1 MNKTFLFY
9 WFIALFLS
17 SCSVYNSNKLL
28 SDSKDPAYTIESVQ
42 PKNQEETIQSGDEL
56 SIKIYPNDGENALM
70 SIASIKSEELT
81 TKMEDGFTVS
91 STGEIRLP
99 LVGEVMAK
107 GLTTS
112 QLTEALTLKLT
123 KTIQSP
129 YVEVSVINQRLMLF
143 NGKGAGQVIPLA
155 HEAMTLMEVI
165 ALGGGIKDHGKSSQI
180 RLFRMENGVR
190 KIYEF
195 DLSEMNNL
203 KNADV
208 RVQNRDILVINHHP
222 RNAQNTLRDAGPWL
236 SILTSGLVLFS
247 IFSKL

>member
-1 MNKTFLFY
+1 MNKTYLFY
-9 WFIALFLS
+9 CIIALTLS

-28 SDSKDPAYTIESVQ
+28 SDSKEPTYTISHFQ
-42 PKNQEETIQSGDEL
+42 PKNMDVTIEPGDQL

-70 SIASIKSEELT
+70 SIASIKSDEKT
-81 TKMEDGFTVS
+81 AKIDDGFIVS
-91 STGEIRLP
+91 SSGAIKLP
-99 LVGEVMAK
+99 LVGEVNAK
-107 GLTTS
+107 GLTTN
-112 QLTEALTLKLT
+112 QLAEALTLALT

-129 YVEVSVINQRLMLF
+129 YVEVSITNKRVMLF

-155 HEAMTLMEVI
+155 HEAMTLMEVL
-165 ALGGGIKDHGKSSQI
+165 ALGGGIKEDGKSSEI
-180 RLFRMENGVR
+180 RLFRMENGER

-195 DLSEMNNL
+195 DLSEMNHL

-208 RVQNRDILVINHHP
+208 TVQNKDILVINHHP

-236 SILTSGLVLFS
+236 SILTSGLVVFS

>member
-1 MNKTFLFY
+1 MNKTFLIY
-9 WFIALFLS
+9 WFTALFLS

-28 SDSKDPAYTIESVQ
+28 SDSKDPAYTIESVH

-81 TKMEDGFTVS
+81 TKMENGFTVS

-180 RLFRMENGVR
+180 RLFRMENGIR

-195 DLSEMNNL
+195 DLSEINNL

-208 RVQNRDILVINHHP
+208 TVQNKDILVINHHP

-236 SILTSGLVLFS
+236 SILTSGLVVFS

>member
-1 MNKTFLFY
+1 MNKTLLFY

-17 SCSVYNSNKLL
+17 SCSVFNSNKLL
-28 SDSKDPAYTIESVQ
+28 SDSKEPSYTIESFQ
-42 PKNQEETIQSGDEL
+42 PKNQDETIQPGDQL

-70 SIASIKSEELT
+70 SIASIKAEEIP
-81 TKMEDGFTVS
+81 TKMDDGFTVS

-99 LVGEVMAK
+99 LVGELMAK
-107 GLTTS
+107 GLTTN
-112 QLTEALTLKLT
+112 QLSEALTLKLT

-129 YVEVSVINQRLMLF
+129 YVEVSVTNQRLMLF

-155 HEAMTLMEVI
+155 HEAMTLMEVL
-165 ALGGGIKDHGKSSQI
+165 ALGGGIKDHGKSNQI

>member
-1 MNKTFLFY
+1 MNKSFLFY
-9 WFIALFLS
+9 WFIALFLP

-28 SDSKDPAYTIESVQ
+28 SDSKEPSYTIESFQ
-42 PKNQEETIQSGDEL
+42 PKNQDETIQPGDQL

-70 SIASIKSEELT
+70 SIASIKAEEIP
-81 TKMEDGFTVS
+81 TKMDDGFTVS

-99 LVGEVMAK
+99 LVGELMAK
-107 GLTTS
+107 GLTTN
-112 QLTEALTLKLT
+112 QLSEALTLKLT

-129 YVEVSVINQRLMLF
+129 YVEVSVTNQRLMLF

-155 HEAMTLMEVI
+155 HEAMTLMEVL
-165 ALGGGIKDHGKSSQI
+165 ALGGGIKDHGKSNQI

-190 KIYEF
+190 KIYQF

-222 RNAQNTLRDAGPWL
+222 RNAQNTIRDAGPWL

>member
-1 MNKTFLFY
+1 MNKTFLLY
-9 WFIALFLS
+9 WFTALFLS

-28 SDSKDPAYTIESVQ
+28 SDSKDPSYTIESVQ
-42 PKNQEETIQSGDEL
+42 PKNQEETIQPGDEL
-56 SIKIYPNDGENALM
+56 SIKIFPNDGENALM
-70 SIASIKSEELT
+70 SIASINAEQAT
-81 TKMEDGFTVS
+81 PKMEDGFTVS

-99 LVGEVMAK
+99 LVGSVMAK

-112 QLTEALTLKLT
+112 QLTEALTLKLS
-123 KTIQSP
+123 KTIQAP
-129 YVEVSVINQRLMLF
+129 YVEISISNQRLMLF

-155 HEAMTLMEVI
+155 HEAMTLMEVL
-165 ALGGGIKDHGKSSQI
+165 ALGGGIKEHGKSNQI

-195 DLSEMNNL
+195 DLSEINNL

-208 RVQNRDILVINHHP
+208 TVQNRDILVINHHP
-222 RNAQNTLRDAGPWL
+222 RNAQNTLRDAGPWI
-236 SILTSGLVLFS
+236 SILTSGLVVFS

>member
-9 WFIALFLS
+9 WFTALLLS

-28 SDSKDPAYTIESVQ
+28 SDSKDPSYTIESVQ
-42 PKNQEETIQSGDEL
+42 PKNQEETIQPGDEL

-70 SIASIKSEELT
+70 SIASIKSEEVT
-81 TKMEDGFTVS
+81 TKMDDGFTVS

-129 YVEVSVINQRLMLF
+129 YVDVSIINQRLMLF

-155 HEAMTLMEVI
+155 HEAMTLMEVL
-165 ALGGGIKDHGKSSQI
+165 ALGGGIKDHGKSNQI

-195 DLSEMNNL
+195 DLSEINHL

-208 RVQNRDILVINHHP
+208 TVQNRDILVINHHP

-236 SILTSGLVLFS
+236 SILSSGLVVFS
-247 IFSKL
+247 ILSKL

>member
-1 MNKTFLFY
+1 MNKTYLF
-9 WFIALFLS
+9 FCIIALTLS

-28 SDSKDPAYTIESVQ
+28 SDSKEPTYTIEQFQ
-42 PKNQEETIQSGDEL
+42 PKNVDETIQPGDQL

-70 SIASIKSEELT
+70 SIASIKSEEKT
-81 TKMEDGFTVS
+81 ANIDDGFTVS
-91 STGEIRLP
+91 STGDIKLP

-112 QLTEALTLKLT
+112 QLSEALRIELT

-129 YVEVSVINQRLMLF
+129 YVEVSVTNKRLMLF

-155 HEAMTLMEVI
+155 HEAMTLMEVL
-165 ALGGGIKDHGKSSQI
+165 ALGGGIKDEGKSNQI

-195 DLSEMNNL
+195 DLSEINNL

-208 RVQNRDILVINHHP
+208 TVQNRDILVINHHP
-222 RNAQNTLRDAGPWL
+222 RSGQNTLRDAGPWL
-236 SILTSGLVLFS
+236 SILTSGLVVFS

>member
-9 WFIALFLS
+9 WFIALFLP

-28 SDSKDPAYTIESVQ
+28 SDSKEPSYTIESFQ
-42 PKNQEETIQSGDEL
+42 PKNQDETIQPGDQL

-70 SIASIKSEELT
+70 SIASIKAEEIP
-81 TKMEDGFTVS
+81 TKMDDGFTVS

-99 LVGEVMAK
+99 LVGELMAK
-107 GLTTS
+107 GLTTN
-112 QLTEALTLKLT
+112 QLSEALTLKLT

-129 YVEVSVINQRLMLF
+129 YVEVSVTNQRLMLF

-155 HEAMTLMEVI
+155 HEAMTLMEVL
-165 ALGGGIKDHGKSSQI
+165 ALGGGIKDEGKSNQI

>member
-1 MNKTFLFY
+1 
-9 WFIALFLS
+9 
-17 SCSVYNSNKLL
+17 
-28 SDSKDPAYTIESVQ
+28 
-42 PKNQEETIQSGDEL
+42 
-56 SIKIYPNDGENALM
+56 
-70 SIASIKSEELT
+70 
-81 TKMEDGFTVS
+81 
-91 STGEIRLP
+91 
-99 LVGEVMAK
+99 MAK
-107 GLTTS
+107 GLTTN
-112 QLTEALTLKLT
+112 QLSEALTLKLT

-129 YVEVSVINQRLMLF
+129 YVEVSVTNQRLMLF

-155 HEAMTLMEVI
+155 HEAMTLMEVL
-165 ALGGGIKDHGKSSQI
+165 ALGGGIKDHGKSNQI

>member
-180 RLFRMENGVR
+180 RLFRMENGIR

-195 DLSEMNNL
+195 DLSEINNL

-208 RVQNRDILVINHHP
+208 TVQNKDILVINHHP

-236 SILTSGLVLFS
+236 SILTSGLVVFS

>member
-9 WFIALFLS
+9 WFIALFLP

-28 SDSKDPAYTIESVQ
+28 SDSKEPSYTIESFQ
-42 PKNQEETIQSGDEL
+42 PKNQDETIQPGDQL

-70 SIASIKSEELT
+70 SIASIKAEEIP
-81 TKMEDGFTVS
+81 TKMDDGFTVS

-99 LVGEVMAK
+99 LVGELMAK
-107 GLTTS
+107 GLTTN
-112 QLTEALTLKLT
+112 QLSEALTLKLT

-129 YVEVSVINQRLMLF
+129 YVEVSVTNQRLMLF

-155 HEAMTLMEVI
+155 HEAMTLMEVL
-165 ALGGGIKDHGKSSQI
+165 ALGGGIKDHGKSNQI

>member
-9 WFIALFLS
+9 WFTALFLS

-28 SDSKDPAYTIESVQ
+28 SDSKDPSYTIESVQ
-42 PKNQEETIQSGDEL
+42 PKNQEETIQPGDEL

-70 SIASIKSEELT
+70 SIASIKSEEVT
-81 TKMEDGFTVS
+81 TKMDDGFTVS

-129 YVEVSVINQRLMLF
+129 YVDVSIINQRLMLF

-155 HEAMTLMEVI
+155 HEAMTLMEVL
-165 ALGGGIKDHGKSSQI
+165 ALGGGIKEHGKSNQI
-180 RLFRMENGVR
+180 RLFRMVNGVR

-195 DLSEMNNL
+195 DLSEINNL

-208 RVQNRDILVINHHP
+208 TVQNRDILVINHHP
-222 RNAQNTLRDAGPWL
+222 RNAQNTLRDAGPWI
-236 SILTSGLVLFS
+236 SILTSGLVVFS
-247 IFSKL
+247 ILSKL

>member
-9 WFIALFLS
+9 WFIALFLP
-17 SCSVYNSNKLL
+17 SCSVYNSNKLI
-28 SDSKDPAYTIESVQ
+28 SDYKETSYTIESFQ
-42 PKNQEETIQSGDEL
+42 PKNQDETIQPGDQL

-70 SIASIKSEELT
+70 SIASIKAEEIP
-81 TKMEDGFTVS
+81 TKMDDGFTVS

-99 LVGEVMAK
+99 LVGELMAK
-107 GLTTS
+107 GLTTN
-112 QLTEALTLKLT
+112 QLSEALTLKLT

-129 YVEVSVINQRLMLF
+129 YVEVSVTNQRLMLF

-155 HEAMTLMEVI
+155 HEAMTLMEVL
-165 ALGGGIKDHGKSSQI
+165 ALGGGIKDHGKSNQI

>member
-28 SDSKDPAYTIESVQ
+28 SDSKEPSYTIESFQ
-42 PKNQEETIQSGDEL
+42 PKNQDETIQPGDQL

-70 SIASIKSEELT
+70 SIASIKAEEIP
-81 TKMEDGFTVS
+81 TKMDDGFTVS

-99 LVGEVMAK
+99 LVGELMAK
-107 GLTTS
+107 GLTTN
-112 QLTEALTLKLT
+112 QLSEALTLKLT

-129 YVEVSVINQRLMLF
+129 YVEVSVTNQRLMLF

-155 HEAMTLMEVI
+155 HEAMTLMEVL
-165 ALGGGIKDHGKSSQI
+165 ALGGGIKDHGKSNQI

-190 KIYEF
+190 KIYQF

>member
-9 WFIALFLS
+9 WFTALFLS

-28 SDSKDPAYTIESVQ
+28 SDSKDPSYTIERVH

-70 SIASIKSEELT
+70 SIASINAEQAT
-81 TKMEDGFTVS
+81 AKMEDGFTVS
-91 STGEIRLP
+91 STGEIRIP
-99 LVGEVMAK
+99 LVGVVMAK

-123 KTIQSP
+123 MTIQSP
-129 YVEVSVINQRLMLF
+129 YVEVSITNQRLMLF

-155 HEAMTLMEVI
+155 NEAMTLMEVI
-165 ALGGGIKDHGKSSQI
+165 ALGGGIKEHGKSNQI

-195 DLSEMNNL
+195 DLSEINNL

-208 RVQNRDILVINHHP
+208 TVQNRDILVIDHHP
-222 RNAQNTLRDAGPWL
+222 RNAQNTLRDAGPWI
-236 SILTSGLVLFS
+236 SILTSGLVVFS

>member
-1 MNKTFLFY
+1 MNKTFLIY
-9 WFIALFLS
+9 WFTALFLS

-28 SDSKDPAYTIESVQ
+28 SDSKDPSYTIESVQ
-42 PKNQEETIQSGDEL
+42 PKNQEETIQPGDEL

-70 SIASIKSEELT
+70 SIASIKSEEVT
-81 TKMEDGFTVS
+81 TKMDDGFTVS

-129 YVEVSVINQRLMLF
+129 YVDVSIINQRLMLF

-155 HEAMTLMEVI
+155 HEAMTLMEVL
-165 ALGGGIKDHGKSSQI
+165 ALGGGIKDHGKSNQI

-195 DLSEMNNL
+195 DLSEINHL

-208 RVQNRDILVINHHP
+208 TVQNRDILVINHHP

-236 SILTSGLVLFS
+236 SILSSGLVVFS
-247 IFSKL
+247 ILSKL

>member
-9 WFIALFLS
+9 WFIALFLP

-28 SDSKDPAYTIESVQ
+28 SDSKEPSYTIESFQ
-42 PKNQEETIQSGDEL
+42 PKNQDETIQPGDQL

-70 SIASIKSEELT
+70 SIASIKAEEIP
-81 TKMEDGFTVS
+81 TKMDDGFTVS

-99 LVGEVMAK
+99 LVGELMAK
-107 GLTTS
+107 GLTTN
-112 QLTEALTLKLT
+112 QLSEALTLKLT

-129 YVEVSVINQRLMLF
+129 YVEVSVTNQRLMLF

-155 HEAMTLMEVI
+155 HEAMTLMEVL
-165 ALGGGIKDHGKSSQI
+165 AVGGGIKDHGKSNQI

>member
-81 TKMEDGFTVS
+81 TKMENGFTVS

-180 RLFRMENGVR
+180 RLFRMENGIR

-195 DLSEMNNL
+195 DLSEINNL

-208 RVQNRDILVINHHP
+208 TVQNKDILVINHHP

-236 SILTSGLVLFS
+236 SILTSGLVVFS

>member
-9 WFIALFLS
+9 WFIALFLP

-28 SDSKDPAYTIESVQ
+28 SDSKEPSYTIESFQ
-42 PKNQEETIQSGDEL
+42 PKNQDETIQPGDQL

-70 SIASIKSEELT
+70 SIASIKAEEIP
-81 TKMEDGFTVS
+81 TKMDDGFTVS

-99 LVGEVMAK
+99 LVGELMAK
-107 GLTTS
+107 GLTTN
-112 QLTEALTLKLT
+112 QLSEALTLKLT

-129 YVEVSVINQRLMLF
+129 YVEVSVTNQRLMLF
-143 NGKGAGQVIPLA
+143 NGEGAGQVIPLA
-155 HEAMTLMEVI
+155 HEAMTLMEVL
-165 ALGGGIKDHGKSSQI
+165 ALGGGIKDEGKSNQI

-222 RNAQNTLRDAGPWL
+222 RNGQNTLRDAGPWL
-236 SILTSGLVLFS
+236 SILTSGLVVFS

>member
-28 SDSKDPAYTIESVQ
+28 SDSKEPSYTIESFQ
-42 PKNQEETIQSGDEL
+42 PKNQDETIQPGDQL

-70 SIASIKSEELT
+70 SIASIKAEEIP
-81 TKMEDGFTVS
+81 TKMDDGFTVS

-99 LVGEVMAK
+99 LVGELMAK
-107 GLTTS
+107 GLTTN
-112 QLTEALTLKLT
+112 QLSEALTLKLT

-129 YVEVSVINQRLMLF
+129 YVEVSVTNQRLMLF

-155 HEAMTLMEVI
+155 HEAMTLMEVL
-165 ALGGGIKDHGKSSQI
+165 ALGGGIKDHGKSNQI

>member
-9 WFIALFLS
+9 WFMALFLP

-28 SDSKDPAYTIESVQ
+28 SDSKEPSYTIESFQ
-42 PKNQEETIQSGDEL
+42 PKNQDETIQPGDQL

-70 SIASIKSEELT
+70 SIASIKAEEIP
-81 TKMEDGFTVS
+81 TKMDDGFTVS

-99 LVGEVMAK
+99 FVGELMAK
-107 GLTTS
+107 GLTTN
-112 QLTEALTLKLT
+112 QLSEALTLKLT

-129 YVEVSVINQRLMLF
+129 YVEVSVTNQRLMLF

-155 HEAMTLMEVI
+155 HEAMTLMEVL
-165 ALGGGIKDHGKSSQI
+165 ALGGGIKDHGKSNQI

>member
-9 WFIALFLS
+9 WFMALFLP

-28 SDSKDPAYTIESVQ
+28 SDSKEPSYTIESFQ
-42 PKNQEETIQSGDEL
+42 PKNQDETIQPGDQL

-70 SIASIKSEELT
+70 SIASIKAEEIP
-81 TKMEDGFTVS
+81 TKMDDGFTVS

-99 LVGEVMAK
+99 LVGELMAK
-107 GLTTS
+107 GLTTN
-112 QLTEALTLKLT
+112 QLSEALTLKLT

-129 YVEVSVINQRLMLF
+129 YVEVSVTNQRLMLF

-155 HEAMTLMEVI
+155 HEAMTLMEVL
-165 ALGGGIKDHGKSSQI
+165 ALGGGIKDHGKSNQI

>member
-1 MNKTFLFY
+1 MNKTFLIY
-9 WFIALFLS
+9 WFTALFLS

-28 SDSKDPAYTIESVQ
+28 SDSKDPAYIIESVQ

-56 SIKIYPNDGENALM
+56 SIKIYSNDGENALM

-81 TKMEDGFTVS
+81 TKMENGFTVS

-155 HEAMTLMEVI
+155 HEAMTLMEVL
-165 ALGGGIKDHGKSSQI
+165 ALGGGIKDHGKSNQI
-180 RLFRMENGVR
+180 RLFRIENGVR

-195 DLSEMNNL
+195 DLSEINNL

-208 RVQNRDILVINHHP
+208 TVQNRDILVINHHP

-236 SILTSGLVLFS
+236 SILTSGLVVFS

>member
-9 WFIALFLS
+9 WFIALFLP

-28 SDSKDPAYTIESVQ
+28 SDSKEPSYTIESFQ
-42 PKNQEETIQSGDEL
+42 PKNQDETIQPGDQL

-70 SIASIKSEELT
+70 SIASIKAEEIP
-81 TKMEDGFTVS
+81 TKMDDGFTVS

-99 LVGEVMAK
+99 LVGELMAK
-107 GLTTS
+107 GLTTN
-112 QLTEALTLKLT
+112 QLSEALTLKLT

-129 YVEVSVINQRLMLF
+129 YVEVSVTNQRLMLF

-155 HEAMTLMEVI
+155 HEAMTLMEVL
-165 ALGGGIKDHGKSSQI
+165 ALGGGIKDHGKSNQI

-190 KIYEF
+190 KIYQF

-222 RNAQNTLRDAGPWL
+222 RNAQNTIRDAGPWL

>member
-1 MNKTFLFY
+1 MNKTFLIY

-17 SCSVYNSNKLL
+17 SCSVFNSNKLL
-28 SDSKDPAYTIESVQ
+28 SDSKEPTYTIESVQ
-42 PKNQEETIQSGDEL
+42 PKNQEETIQSGDRL

-70 SIASIKSEELT
+70 SIASINAEQAT
-81 TKMEDGFTVS
+81 TKIEDGFTVS

-99 LVGEVMAK
+99 LIGEVMAK
-107 GLTTS
+107 GLTTN

-129 YVEVSVINQRLMLF
+129 YVEVTITNQRLMLF

-155 HEAMTLMEVI
+155 NEAMTLMEVL
-165 ALGGGIKDHGKSSQI
+165 ALGGGVKELGKSNQI

-190 KIYEF
+190 KIYQF
-195 DLSEMNNL
+195 DLSEINHL

-208 RVQNRDILVINHHP
+208 TVQNRDILVINHHP
-222 RNAQNTLRDAGPWL
+222 RNAQNALRDAGPWL
-236 SILTSGLVLFS
+236 SILTSGLVVFS